1 MAQTIESAARFVH
14 KRNGGNEERV
24 KKSHFTDDSLIFRMK
39 MQ

>member
-24 KKSHFTDDSLIFRMK
+24 EKSHFTDDSLIFRMK